1 MNINLLQAVL
11 RPWEEEPNP
20 LNEET
25 VKTLSMEVVR
35 EQLLDRVHEVNI
47 SMYLQ
52 ELSDFV
58 LTNGRLTTLFRK
70 YHIF

>member
-25 VKTLSMEVVR
+25 VKILSMEIVR
-35 EQLLDRVHEVNI
+35 EQLLDRVHEVNTAR
-47 SMYLQ
+47 YLSRIIQ
-52 ELSDFV
+52 LCFD
-58 LTNGRLTTLFRK
+58 
-70 YHIF
+70 